1 MMQRLWLLLIFLMI
15 AVNPQPATSADR
27 PPFILN
33 DSGFQA
39 SSRHRIYWLDNDRVI
54 FTGYEIDLEK
64 IDKEGRYGREQ
75 NIYIW
80 DTRENRRTVYV
91 KNASLGCYFRGYIR
105 YSILNG
111 PSKKGPMGQE
121 RTYLD
126 MYYSKETWEGE
137 PPEWE
142 EGVKMH
148 PITCK
153 SYRPS
158 HGKWQSDIVQLLPEH
173 GYLDFAAP
181 KDLMPGQHLPIIWR
195 SEGGNEVSKLSL
207 LKGQVW
213 PQVVRYAEFLN
224 AYVLYG
230 YNFLELRTHQY
241 SPSWPNDLPHAV
253 WLFSPNGTIKELQ
266 VPGPYSGWYGFFPM
280 RKGVFAAS
288 HGQGRK
294 KQLPGDVGGYWVQDD
309 RVQKIISEEIGP
321 DSISVSPDGCRI
333 AFSSQPHESR
343 QSADGN
349 SALHML
355 EVCKGE

>member
-126 MYYSKETWEGE
+126 MFYSKDTWEGE
-137 PPEWE
+137 PLEWE

-148 PITCK
+148 PITCR
-153 SYRPS
+153 SYRS
-158 HGKWQSDIVQLLPEH
+158 RGAGYVDLLPEH
-173 GYLDFAAP
+173 GYLDYRRPREYSLEDKVPITWYRADDIGGAKLP
-181 KDLMPGQHLPIIWR
+181 LMVHAYLN
-195 SEGGNEVSKLSL
+195 SSS
-207 LKGQVW
+207 
-213 PQVVRYAEFLN
+213 VRYEQFMN
-224 AYVLYG
+224 GYVLG
-230 YNFLELRTHQY
+230 TTNFIESTEKSS
-241 SPSWPNDLPHAV
+241 SPRNDAFSI
-253 WLFSPNGTIKELQ
+253 WLFLTDGNVSELAMPRRDWMRGGTRNFYPTLT
-266 VPGPYSGWYGFFPM
+266 
-280 RKGVFAAS
+280 GVFTWT
-288 HGQGRK
+288 HDWGRHK
-294 KQLPGDVGGYWVQDD
+294 RPPGDAGAYWIHGH
-309 RVQKIISEEIGP
+309 RVEKVISEEVGP
-321 DSISVSPDGCRI
+321 DSIRVSPDGCKV
-333 AFSSQPHESR
+333 AFVSEPYEKRQPYVRNSS
-343 QSADGN
+343 
-349 SALHML
+349 LHIL
-355 EVCKGE
+355 HVCGGE